1 MQARLTGRPGANQ
14 AVPLH
19 RGLECHDHVGH
30 RGGAVENLE
39 LTVIPHEGRRRVRD
53 QVELATALSPR
64 ALGAQVFSFLCAWLN
79 SFVSQVFSSP
89 FLDSLPEN
97 DFICI
102 SAGSFGHRSR
112 WQVWLLKNAI
122 ARVACA
128 FAFHDVC

>member
-1 MQARLTGRPGANQ
+1 M
-14 AVPLH
+14 
-19 RGLECHDHVGH
+19 
-30 RGGAVENLE
+30 
-39 LTVIPHEGRRRVRD
+39 IPHEAVAEFAIKSSS
-53 QVELATALSPR
+53 QLALPPR

-97 DFICI
+97 DFII

-112 WQVWLLKNAI
+112 WQVWLLKSAI

-128 FAFHDVC
+128 FAFHDVF